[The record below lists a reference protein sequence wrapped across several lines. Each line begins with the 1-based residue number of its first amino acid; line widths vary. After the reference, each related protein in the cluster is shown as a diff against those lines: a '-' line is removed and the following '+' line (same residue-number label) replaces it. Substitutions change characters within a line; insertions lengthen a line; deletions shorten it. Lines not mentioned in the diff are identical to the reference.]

1 MKAQATLSQFLPP
14 HPGESRLIHN
24 LWINRTFRRFCIG
37 LLIAFVVYVLLWGL
51 SGLDNTQRMTLVWF
65 LFIVYLWVSE
75 TFPLPVTALM
85 AGVGLLMLGIRNKPE
100 EAFAPYAADAV
111 FMILGSLILAQ
122 GVVRSGAERIIVVRL
137 LRHFTSSTH
146 RLLVGIVLICT
157 MMAMVIPD
165 HSVAAIM
172 VPLVLMIIDQ
182 TDIKEHRNEMMAF
195 LLAVA
200 FGCSIAGMATPSGG
214 ARNVIAIGYLDE
226 IAGLQINYLEWII
239 LAAPLTLLLVVPT
252 LIILKF
258 SHRLKN
264 RPLSL
269 ELEESEAITT
279 DQRLALAILGFTIL
293 LFLSSGWTGFSL
305 GTVAM
310 TGAIL
315 MYATGVLDWD
325 SSRED
330 LRWGIIFIYGAALTL
345 GAAMRDEEVAAWLAN
360 NFLDLNPWH
369 GAAVILIFIVILTAF
384 LTQVMSA
391 GATVAVI
398 TPITLSFALAT
409 IGPDT
414 DMTREF
420 EFFASANHLIFSA
433 AILTALCAAFA
444 FATVFGTPP
453 NLIVHSSG
461 IPTGK
466 DFAKAG
472 LPLLCVAITM
482 TILISRFYWPWA
494 MDWLGLS

>member
-24 LWINRTFRRFCIG
+24 LWIGRTFRRFCIG
-37 LLIAFVVYVLLWGL
+37 LLIVSIVYVLLWGITD
-51 SGLDNTQRMTLVWF
+51 LDYSQRMTLVWF

-85 AGVGLLMLGIRNKPE
+85 AGVGLLLLGIRHKPE

-157 MMAMVIPD
+157 LLAMVIPD

-214 ARNVIAIGYLDE
+214 ARNVIAIGYLNE
-226 IAGLQINYLEWII
+226 IADLQVNYLEWVI
-239 LAAPLTLLLVVPT
+239 LAAPLTLILVIPT
-252 LIILKF
+252 ILVLKF
-258 SHRLKN
+258 AHRLKN
-264 RPLSL
+264 RPLKL
-269 ELEESEAITT
+269 ELEMSDSINP
-279 DQRLALAILGFTIL
+279 DQRLALTILGFTIL
-293 LFLSSGWTGFSL
+293 LFLSSGWTGWSL

-310 TGAIL
+310 VGAIL

-345 GAAMRDEEVAAWLAN
+345 GAALKDENVASWLAEG
-360 NFLDLNPWH
+360 FLALNPWE
-369 GAAVILIFIVILTAF
+369 GAAVVLVFIILLTAL

-398 TPITLSFALAT
+398 TPITLGFAAAT
-409 IGPDT
+409 Q
-414 DMTREF
+414 
-420 EFFASANHLIFSA
+420 NHLDFMPSSDALYLA
-433 AILTALCAAFA
+433 AAMLTALCAAFA

-453 NLIVHSSG
+453 NIIVHSSG
-461 IPTGK
+461 IPKGR
-466 DFAKAG
+466 DFARAG
-472 LPLLCVAITM
+472 IPLLAIAIVATF
-482 TILISRFYWPWA
+482 LVSRFYWPWA
-494 MDWLGLS
+494 MELLGWGANGGS